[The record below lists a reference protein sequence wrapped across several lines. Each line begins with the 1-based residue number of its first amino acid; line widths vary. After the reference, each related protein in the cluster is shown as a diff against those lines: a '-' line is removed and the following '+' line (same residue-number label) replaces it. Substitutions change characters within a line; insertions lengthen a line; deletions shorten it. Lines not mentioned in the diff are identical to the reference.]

1 MTDHLTI
8 PLISLSSGALIAAQD
23 LPTTEIADR
32 IGVAAIAVMV
42 VWWMLGSFSKRLD
55 KLTDA
60 ITLLTER
67 SDVRRSGSSDES

>member
-1 MTDHLTI
+1 V
-8 PLISLSSGALIAAQD
+8 QD

-55 KLTDA
+55 R
-60 ITLLTER
+60 LTEAIATLTEQVR
-67 SDVRRSGSSDES
+67 SNPQHPSDRSV

>member
-1 MTDHLTI
+1 MSDQLTI

-23 LPTTEIADR
+23 LPTTDLADR
-32 IGVAAIAVMV
+32 VGTAAIAVMV

-60 ITLLTER
+60 IASLTEH
-67 SDVRRSGSSDES
+67 VRTNPN

>member
-8 PLISLSSGALIAAQD
+8 PAISVASGALIAVQEI
-23 LPTTEIADR
+23 PGTEIADR
-32 IGVAAIAVMV
+32 VGVAAIAVMV

-60 ITLLTER
+60 IATLTEHVKT
-67 SDVRRSGSSDES
+67 D